1 MDKSLLLVLHYSSFT
16 DMTDA
21 SILVVDD
28 NKNVLTALD
37 MLLSR
42 EFTSVVCIS
51 KPGQILT
58 ELKKRKYGAVLLDMN
73 YSSEQNTG
81 NEGLFWLRELVK
93 FDSHLSVVMITAF
106 GDIQLAVNALKD
118 GAVDFVLKP
127 WDNQKLRAT
136 MKTAV
141 SLTQS
146 RRKVVS
152 LQRDKDNLKAELKGK
167 PVNLIGK
174 SRAFLEV
181 LTLVQ
186 RVAATP
192 ADVLIT
198 GENGTGKELI
208 ARELHRLSERSG
220 EILVTVD
227 LGAIPETLFE
237 SELFGHVKGAFT
249 DAHAERCGKIEA
261 AHGGTLF
268 FDEIGNLTLP
278 LQAKL
283 LSILQNR
290 AVTRVG
296 SLETIPVDIRLVC
309 ATNMD
314 LNAMVEEGSFRM
326 DLLYRINTIQVEI
339 PPLRERGDDLLLLAA
354 YFLHLFS
361 GRYNKPGLIMDDS
374 ADKTLR
380 KWRWP
385 GNVREL
391 QHCMERAVILTDEK
405 TITERSFQFN
415 TASNSAGASYDGS
428 LEEVEARLFQY
439 AIRKHNGN
447 MTAVAAQLG
456 ISRQTLYNKI
466 KKYGL

>member
-1 MDKSLLLVLHYSSFT
+1 MDKSLLLVLHCSSFT

-37 MLLSR
+37 MLLTR
-42 EFTSVVCIS
+42 EFTSVVCIG

-58 ELKKRKYGAVLLDMN
+58 ELKKQKYGAVLLDMN
-73 YSSEQNTG
+73 YTADQKTG
-81 NEGLFWLRELVK
+81 NEGLYWLSQILNSDE
-93 FDSHLSVVMITAF
+93 HLSVVMITAF

-127 WDNQKLRAT
+127 WDNQKLKAT
-136 MKTAV
+136 MRTAV
-141 SLTQS
+141 QLTQS

-152 LQRDKDNLKAELKGK
+152 LQKDKDNLKAELKGK

-174 SRAFLEV
+174 SRAFSEV
-181 LTLVQ
+181 LALVQ

-290 AVTRVG
+290 SVTRVG
-296 SLETIPVDIRLVC
+296 SLEAIPVDIRLVC

-361 GRYNKPGLIMDDS
+361 GRYNKPGLILDAS
-374 ADKTLR
+374 AEKTLR
-380 KWRWP
+380 NWRWP

-391 QHCMERAVILTDEK
+391 QHCMERAVILTDGK

-415 TASNSAGASYDGS
+415 TASNSASASYEGT
-428 LEEVEARLFQY
+428 LEEVEARLFQH

>member
-1 MDKSLLLVLHYSSFT
+1 MDKSLLLVLHSCSFT

-42 EFTSVVCIS
+42 EFTSVVCIN
-51 KPGQILT
+51 KPGQILS
-58 ELKKRKYGAVLLDMN
+58 ELEGKKFGAVLLDMN
-73 YSSEQNTG
+73 YTADQKTG
-81 NEGLFWLRELVK
+81 NEGLYWLSKILNSDE
-93 FDSHLSVVMITAF
+93 HLSVVMITAF

-141 SLTQS
+141 RLTQS

-174 SRAFLEV
+174 SRAFSEV

-261 AHGGTLF
+261 ADGGTLF

-290 AVTRVG
+290 SVNRVG
-296 SLETIPVDIRLVC
+296 SLETIPVDVRLVC

-361 GRYNKPGLIMDDS
+361 GRYNKPGLVLDES
-374 ADKTLR
+374 AENALKN
-380 KWRWP
+380 WRWP

-391 QHCMERAVILTDEK
+391 QHCMERAVILADGK

-415 TASNSAGASYDGS
+415 TVANSSSASYEGS

>member
-1 MDKSLLLVLHYSSFT
+1 MLLVLHRRSFT
-16 DMTDA
+16 IMCDA

-37 MLLSR
+37 LLLSR
-42 EFTSVVCIS
+42 EFTSVKCIS
-51 KPGQILT
+51 KPGQILS
-58 ELKKRKYGAVLLDMN
+58 ELQLEKYGAVLLDMN
-73 YSSEQNTG
+73 YSAGQNTG
-81 NEGLFWLRELVK
+81 NEGLFWLRELMK
-93 FDSHLSVVMITAF
+93 FDSNLSVVMITAF
-106 GDIQLAVNALKD
+106 GDIQLAVTAVKD
-118 GAVDFVLKP
+118 GAIDFVLKP
-127 WDNQKLRAT
+127 WDNQKLLAT

-141 SLTQS
+141 RLTQS
-146 RRKVVS
+146 RRKVDS
-152 LQRDKDNLKAELKGK
+152 LQKDKDTLKAELKGK
-167 PVNLIGK
+167 PKELIGK
-174 SRAFLEV
+174 SRAISEV
-181 LTLVQ
+181 MKLVHK
-186 RVAATP
+186 VAATP

-208 ARELHRLSERSG
+208 AQELHRLSDRAG
-220 EILVTVD
+220 EIMVAVD
-227 LGAIPETLFE
+227 LGAVPETLFE

-249 DAHAERCGKIEA
+249 DAHAQRCGKIEA
-261 AHGGTLF
+261 AHRGTLF

-283 LSILQNR
+283 LSVLQNR
-290 AVTRVG
+290 SINRVG
-296 SLETIPVDIRLVC
+296 SVETIPVDIRLIC

-354 YFLHLFS
+354 YFLQLFS
-361 GRYNKPGLIMDDS
+361 GRYNKPGLKLDKS
-374 ADKTLR
+374 AEIALR
-380 KWRWP
+380 KWTWP

-391 QHCMERAVILTDEK
+391 QHSIERAVILADGK
-405 TITERSFQFN
+405 IITETSFQFN
-415 TASNSAGASYDGS
+415 TGSLSSSASYEGS
-428 LEEVEARLFQY
+428 LEEVESRLFQY
-439 AIRKHNGN
+439 AIRKHNRN